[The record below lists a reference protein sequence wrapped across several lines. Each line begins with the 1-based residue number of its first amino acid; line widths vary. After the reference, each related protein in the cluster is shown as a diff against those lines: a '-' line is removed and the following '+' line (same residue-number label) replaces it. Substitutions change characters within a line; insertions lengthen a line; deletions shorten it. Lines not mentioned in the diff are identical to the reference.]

1 MLRLPI
7 ASLVV
12 AAAVLAGASQTASA
26 QSPNSYPWCARIVT
40 RNAATSCYYKTKELC
55 MLSVSGVGGYCY
67 ESPYYHAE
75 PGAGPCMPGL
85 TSELA
90 TGYSRTAPERPR

>member
-26 QSPNSYPWCARIVT
+26 QSPNSYPWCAKIIT
-40 RNAATSCYYKTKELC
+40 RTAATSCYYANRELC
-55 MLSVSGVGGYCY
+55 MLTISGIGGYCY
-67 ESPYYHAE
+67 QN
-75 PGAGPCMPGL
+75 PGYVGPAAGVARPL
-85 TSELA
+85 HKRRRV
-90 TGYSRTAPERPR
+90 SRS